1 MAEQLETTP
10 TTLTDPD
17 TPGISPEK
25 HGSLFGGAMTE
36 EVLAS
41 SRKVLSRHRGSGA
54 FTGLQQWF
62 TPPQGAQL
70 ISSVFGGP
78 DSVLDPTAGA
88 GSLLAPYPEARRFGI
103 EIDGD
108 HANDAPYTAVHG
120 DAQSVVP
127 MLRAAG
133 VRFAA
138 VAANPPFGLAW
149 RDPIH
154 ASKGS
159 PNREINSTL
168 LTYLW
173 SLDLLSV
180 HGQGALICG
189 TDRLRKEILSR
200 PEGAGVYAIVDIE
213 GEFFD
218 GVSLPVSIAFFV
230 HPKNRHANRP
240 ALSDASGMGS
250 QPPNNTPEVFRAS
263 RSELPYEAT
272 AVIEARGRLTER
284 VSSLG
289 TFASSLES
297 AFNTVAREHAER
309 AKDARRARA
318 KHRHDLTLKGDKV
331 GVGLSAYAQLALA
344 GAGIAADIRQLANQ
358 HVAYFGQNK
367 RDWVKVQ
374 KARKAGHLK
383 VAPELEQRVEK
394 VLAEAEFLST
404 PLFPLKPQMRLGWL
418 NDLDRISCKKSDPER
433 GYESGEVYD
442 LFTASRVST
451 QVERRVVERKNGEP
465 ELRKFETDRK
475 ILSVKIGTH
484 TLDESNENIQYLTD
498 HFDIPD
504 PGDVGTRFPE
514 VVSDRREL
522 LKHIARKNDFKWK
535 LFQLEHMSRLLV
547 KQRGMLAHEQGLG
560 KCVAGDT
567 PVLVNGALLKAAD
580 VWERYSETQTTSD
593 DEGEWAEPTEA
604 LLTTALADGKMSPA
618 TVSKLYR
625 QKVGEWGRRVTL
637 DDGSRITITNRH
649 KLHRHD
655 GWTLDIE
662 AGDRVSVPR
671 TIAWEGKPE
680 DEDLA
685 ELLAWQ
691 IAEGYET
698 PHLGRVLITQKDV
711 ARLARLRKLALRVGE
726 TYDLDMHSLPIH
738 QPAARTPFIGIYSRR
753 YRTWLEREFGYRW
766 GGKSA
771 AKRIPDRLVAADKKT
786 LRIFLRAFL
795 AAEASVSPK
804 MRIVE
809 LTSASSVLMD
819 QVSLMLRRFG
829 IWMRVTPKSK
839 YATNGSGTR
848 RTYYTGIVGGESL
861 RLLDELVGI
870 DDSTKAKKLSLVAS
884 AVCNGNVGGVP
895 VADVIQEA
903 RRATGLPWLHLTT
916 SRAYAFN
923 SGGASPRAALKIA
936 AKLRAAASHGAG
948 GRWRG
953 PKGKPAT
960 QATLDSYKKVDREK
974 LLALADKL
982 TARAERD
989 VYYARVASVE
999 PVWLEGYVYD
1009 FEVAGHH
1016 NYVAGGM
1023 MAHNTI
1029 QLMGLTEATIRLGAD
1044 PQALFVIPQDL
1055 MNQWIREGKKFF
1067 KRRFEVIS
1075 NPTEARD
1082 VARRAKAGEPGWFL
1096 TYFEALSLVGRRREV
1111 LPHEPLDH
1119 KESLR
1124 RRLHDYRQAKKDGS
1138 LPDQETDREPMEE
1151 SAQGLAQG
1159 RILLPGTLPEDS
1171 ARYRIACRPTTP
1183 RPKKLP
1189 SPSPLPAPAA
1199 VNNPYPAEARDEDD
1213 ELLVASSRV
1222 ACPRCGADT
1231 YNGWDGAV
1239 CNAKKRCVSHAR
1251 GECPDDRT
1259 GCIMKGCGYT
1269 HRNLLVKPA
1278 YSHLTRA
1285 FKNGVVCVDEVSEI
1299 RGDDSL
1305 RSKSIRAIAAGPHRY
1320 GATGTP
1326 LSNFIADAFWGLWFS
1341 LGAASPLFPYD
1352 YHGKAKFESDFCVIE
1367 YMNGRADDGEDHLR
1381 KRRTILPQ
1389 ITNVSQ
1395 FWRLAQPGVSR
1406 CRKEQTDEPIVE
1418 RTHHPITV
1426 PMGVAQKKMHAFWL
1440 TKFADYFRWKYPEHP
1455 MAVNGLVD
1463 KWAAALG
1470 QLWHLERAATLPASD
1485 ASSTEWDEARD
1496 ALDTPSNWT
1505 PANMKVLE
1513 LAMKHAAS
1521 GEKVLIGSD
1530 LILTG
1535 KWLADRLCEKG
1546 IRAVHI
1552 TEERGSGEDRKIGT
1566 KNPRKRA
1573 REIDEFVTGDAQVLC
1588 AGVAAMKLGHN
1599 LDVASTVILTGLPYS
1614 FMVADQ
1620 FIARVHRLT
1629 SKHPVSI
1636 YTVIP
1641 KGSLTERKWTL
1652 LKDKGGTSDLAFD
1665 GELSVQPEK
1674 PINWNKVLAEMKAA
1688 GIRSDGTEV
1697 LEADIEAAWRKL
1709 APVVRLRPSR
1719 DIRPSRHEQ
1728 PPLPPDLLAA
1738 GDYVQSSLF

>member
-10 TTLTDPD
+10 ATIEDPEA
-17 TPGISPEK
+17 PGLSPEK
-25 HGSLFGGAMTE
+25 HGSLTGGAMSE
-36 EVLAS
+36 EIFAS
-41 SRKVLSRHRGSGA
+41 SRKVLSRHRGAGA

-62 TPPQGAQL
+62 TPPEGAQL

-78 DSVLDPTAGA
+78 ESILDPTAGA
-88 GSLLAPYPEARRFGI
+88 GSLLAPYPEERRFGI

-108 HANDAPYTAVHG
+108 HAQNAPYTAVHG

-138 VAANPPFGLAW
+138 IAANPPFGLAW
-149 RDPIH
+149 RDPVH
-154 ASKGS
+154 GTKGR
-159 PNREINSTL
+159 PNKEINSAL
-168 LTYLW
+168 LAYLW

-180 HGQGALICG
+180 NGQGALICG
-189 TDRLRKEILSR
+189 TTRLRKEILGR
-200 PEGAGVYAIVDIE
+200 PEGAGIYAIVDIE
-213 GEFFD
+213 GEFFP

-230 HPKNRHANRP
+230 HSKNRAANRSTLSAVSDP
-240 ALSDASGMGS
+240 AAKPSTPA
-250 QPPNNTPEVFRAS
+250 PEVLRA
-263 RSELPYEAT
+263 RRAELPYEAT
-272 AVIEARGRLTER
+272 AIIEARGRLTGR
-284 VSSLG
+284 VSPLG
-289 TFASSLES
+289 GFASSLQS
-297 AFNTVAREHAER
+297 TFHTVGREHAER
-309 AKDARRARA
+309 AKDAQKARA

-344 GAGIAADIRQLANQ
+344 NAGIAADIRQLANQ

-367 RDWVKVQ
+367 RDWAKVQ
-374 KARKAGHLK
+374 KASDDGHLK
-383 VAPELEQRVEK
+383 VAPELEERVKK
-394 VLAEAEFLST
+394 VLAEAELLST
-404 PLFPLKPQMRLGWL
+404 PLFKLKPQMRLGWL
-418 NDLDRISCKKSDPER
+418 TDLDRIPCTRSDPER
-433 GYESGEVYD
+433 GYEAGEVYD
-442 LFTASRVST
+442 LFTSSKIT
-451 QVERRVVERKNGEP
+451 THVERRVVENKNGEP

-475 ILSVKIGTH
+475 ILSVEIGPH

-504 PGDVGTRFPE
+504 PGDVCTRFPE

-522 LKHIARKNDFKWK
+522 LKHIARKNDFKWR
-535 LFQLEHMSRLLV
+535 LFQLDHMSRMLV

-567 PVLVNGALLKAAD
+567 PVLINGALLKAAD
-580 VWERYSETQTTSD
+580 VWDRYSETTTTSD
-593 DEGEWAEPTEA
+593 GEGEWAEPTEA

-625 QKVGEWGRRVTL
+625 QKVSEWGRRVTL

-649 KLHRHD
+649 KLHCHD
-655 GWTLDIE
+655 GWTLDIK

-680 DEDLA
+680 DEDLT

-698 PHLGRVLITQKDV
+698 PHLGSVQVSQKDV
-711 ARLARLRKLALRVGE
+711 ARLARLRKLALRLGDR
-726 TYDLDMHSLPIH
+726 YGLDMHSLLIQ
-738 QPAARTPFIGIYSRR
+738 QPAAKTPFIGIYSRQ

-786 LRIFLRAFL
+786 LRIFLQAFL

-804 MRIVE
+804 TRIVE
-809 LTSASSVLMD
+809 LTSASRVLMD

-848 RTYYTGIVGGESL
+848 RTYYTGIIGGESL

-870 DDSTKAKKLSLVAS
+870 DDSTKAKKLHLA
-884 AVCNGNVGGVP
+884 AAAPCNGNVGGVP

-960 QATLDSYKKVDREK
+960 QATLDSYKNVDRKK
-974 LLALADKL
+974 LLALADEL

-989 VYYARVASVE
+989 VYYARVLSVE
-999 PVWLEGYVYD
+999 PVHLEGYVYD

-1023 MAHNTI
+1023 MAHNTV

-1055 MNQWIREGKKFF
+1055 TNQWIREGKKFF
-1067 KRRFEVIS
+1067 NRRFEMIS
-1075 NPTEARD
+1075 NPAEARD
-1082 VARRAKAGEPGWFL
+1082 AARRAKSGEPGWFL
-1096 TYFEALSLVGRRREV
+1096 TYFEALSLVGRRSEV
-1111 LPHEPLDH
+1111 LPHETLDH

-1124 RRLHDYRQAKKDGS
+1124 RRLHDYRRAKEDGS
-1138 LPDQETDREPMEE
+1138 LTGPGTPREAVEDGY
-1151 SAQGLAQG
+1151 QGLAQG
-1159 RILLPGTLPEDS
+1159 RILLPGTLLTDGGAQHKIS
-1171 ARYRIACRPTTP
+1171 CRPTNP
-1183 RPKKLP
+1183 RTKRLP
-1189 SPSPLPAPAA
+1189 EPPPIPAPALTNA
-1199 VNNPYPAEARDEDD
+1199 AEDD
-1213 ELLVASSRV
+1213 DDEFLVATTRV
-1222 ACPRCGADT
+1222 ACPKCGADT
-1231 YNGWDGAV
+1231 YRGWDGQV
-1239 CNAKKRCVSHAR
+1239 CKAPKRCVTHAR

-1259 GCIMKGCGYT
+1259 GCVIKGCGYT
-1269 HRNLLVKPA
+1269 HRGLLVKPA

-1305 RSKSIRAIAAGPHRY
+1305 RSKSIRALAAGPHRY

-1341 LGAASPLFPYD
+1341 LGNASPLFPYD

-1367 YMNGRADDGEDHLR
+1367 YMNGKPDDGEDHLR

-1395 FWRLAQPGVSR
+1395 FWRLAQPGISR
-1406 CRKEQTDEPIVE
+1406 CRKEQTGEPIVE

-1440 TKFADYFRWKYPEHP
+1440 TKFADYFRWRYPEHP

-1485 ASSTEWDEARD
+1485 TASTEWDEARD
-1496 ALDTPSNWT
+1496 ALDEPSNWT

-1513 LAMKHAAS
+1513 LAMKHAAA

-1535 KWLADRLCEKG
+1535 KWLADRLNEKG
-1546 IRAVHI
+1546 VKAVHI

-1614 FMVADQ
+1614 YMVSDQ

-1674 PINWNKVLAEMKAA
+1674 PINWNKVLEDMKAA
-1688 GIRSDGTEV
+1688 GIRSDGSEV
-1697 LEADIEAAWRKL
+1697 LEADIEEAWRRL
-1709 APVVRLRPSR
+1709 APVVPLRPSR
-1719 DIRPSRHEQ
+1719 DTRPAPREQ
-1728 PPLPPDLLAA
+1728 QDLLSAA
-1738 GDYVQSSLF
+1738 GDYVQSALF

>member
-10 TTLTDPD
+10 ATIEDPQA
-17 TPGISPEK
+17 PGLSPEK

-41 SRKVLSRHRGSGA
+41 SRKVLSRHWGSGA

-62 TPPQGAQL
+62 TPPRGGQL

-108 HANDAPYTAVHG
+108 HAKDAPYNAVHG

-159 PNREINSTL
+159 PNKEINSTL

-200 PEGAGVYAIVDIE
+200 PEGAGVYAIVDIQ

-230 HPKNRHANRP
+230 HPKNRAANRPANRP
-240 ALSDASGMGS
+240 ALSAVSG
-250 QPPNNTPEVFRAS
+250 PPSKPSTTTPEVFRAS
-263 RSELPYEAT
+263 RAELPYEAT
-272 AVIEARGRLTER
+272 AVIEARSRLTGR
-284 VSSLG
+284 VSPLG
-289 TFASSLES
+289 MFASSLES

-309 AKDARRARA
+309 AKDAQRARA

-344 GAGIAADIRQLANQ
+344 GAGIANDIRQLANQ

-374 KARKAGHLK
+374 KAREAGHLK

-404 PLFPLKPQMRLGWL
+404 PLFKLKPQMPLGWL
-418 NDLDRISCKKSDPER
+418 TDLDRIPCTKSDPGR
-433 GYESGEVYD
+433 GYQAGEVYD
-442 LFTASRVST
+442 LFTSSKIST

-465 ELRKFETDRK
+465 ELRKFETERK
-475 ILSVKIGTH
+475 LLSVKIGPH

-504 PGDVGTRFPE
+504 PGDVGTRFPRI
-514 VVSDRREL
+514 VSDRREL
-522 LKHIARKNDFKWK
+522 LKHIARKNGFEWK

-560 KCVAGDT
+560 KT
-567 PVLVNGALLKAAD
+567 
-580 VWERYSETQTTSD
+580 
-593 DEGEWAEPTEA
+593 AE
-604 LLTTALADGKMSPA
+604 
-618 TVSKLYR
+618 
-625 QKVGEWGRRVTL
+625 
-637 DDGSRITITNRH
+637 
-649 KLHRHD
+649 
-655 GWTLDIE
+655 
-662 AGDRVSVPR
+662 
-671 TIAWEGKPE
+671 
-680 DEDLA
+680 
-685 ELLAWQ
+685 
-691 IAEGYET
+691 
-698 PHLGRVLITQKDV
+698 
-711 ARLARLRKLALRVGE
+711 
-726 TYDLDMHSLPIH
+726 
-738 QPAARTPFIGIYSRR
+738 
-753 YRTWLEREFGYRW
+753 
-766 GGKSA
+766 
-771 AKRIPDRLVAADKKT
+771 
-786 LRIFLRAFL
+786 
-795 AAEASVSPK
+795 
-804 MRIVE
+804 
-809 LTSASSVLMD
+809 
-819 QVSLMLRRFG
+819 
-829 IWMRVTPKSK
+829 
-839 YATNGSGTR
+839 
-848 RTYYTGIVGGESL
+848 
-861 RLLDELVGI
+861 
-870 DDSTKAKKLSLVAS
+870 
-884 AVCNGNVGGVP
+884 
-895 VADVIQEA
+895 
-903 RRATGLPWLHLTT
+903 
-916 SRAYAFN
+916 
-923 SGGASPRAALKIA
+923 
-936 AKLRAAASHGAG
+936 
-948 GRWRG
+948 
-953 PKGKPAT
+953 
-960 QATLDSYKKVDREK
+960 
-974 LLALADKL
+974 
-982 TARAERD
+982 
-989 VYYARVASVE
+989 
-999 PVWLEGYVYD
+999 
-1009 FEVAGHH
+1009 
-1016 NYVAGGM
+1016 
-1023 MAHNTI
+1023 
-1029 QLMGLTEATIRLGAD
+1029 LMGLTEATIRLGAD

-1055 MNQWIREGKKFF
+1055 TNQWMREGKKFF
-1067 KRRFEVIS
+1067 NRRFEVIS
-1075 NPTEARD
+1075 NPLEARD

-1124 RRLHDYRQAKKDGS
+1124 RRLHDYRRAKAAGALGD
-1138 LPDQETDREPMEE
+1138 PDASREAVEDRR
-1151 SAQGLAQG
+1151 LVQG
-1159 RILLPGTLPEDS
+1159 RILLPGTLPDGG
-1171 ARYRIACRPTTP
+1171 ARHKIACRPTNP
-1183 RPKKLP
+1183 RPKRLP
-1189 SPSPLPAPAA
+1189 EPSPLPAAA
-1199 VNNPYPAEARDEDD
+1199 TAVESGPYPAQAADEDD
-1213 ELLVASSRV
+1213 ADLVASSRV

-1231 YNGWDGAV
+1231 FNGWDGQV
-1239 CNAKKRCVSHAR
+1239 CKAPKRCVSHVR
-1251 GECPDDRT
+1251 GECPDDRA
-1259 GCIMKGCGYT
+1259 GCVMKGCGYT

-1278 YSHLTRA
+1278 YGHLTRA
-1285 FKNGVVCVDEVSEI
+1285 FKTGVVCVDEVSEI

-1305 RSKSIRAIAAGPHRY
+1305 RSKAIRALAAGPYRY

-1341 LGAASPLFPYD
+1341 LGNASPLFPYD

-1381 KRRTILPQ
+1381 KRRTILPR

-1395 FWRLAQPGVSR
+1395 FWRLAQPGISR
-1406 CRKEQTDEPIVE
+1406 CRKEQTGEPIVE

-1426 PMGVAQKKMHAFWL
+1426 PMGAAQKKMHAFWL
-1440 TKFADYFRWKYPEHP
+1440 TKFADYFRWRYPEHP

-1485 ASSTEWDEARD
+1485 AASTEWDEARTT
-1496 ALDTPSNWT
+1496 LDEPSNWT

-1674 PINWNKVLAEMKAA
+1674 PVNWNKVLAEMKAA
-1688 GIRSDGTEV
+1688 GIRSDGSEV

-1719 DIRPSRHEQ
+1719 DIRPFRHEQ
-1728 PPLPPDLLAA
+1728 MPLPPDLLAA

>member
-1 MAEQLETTP
+1 MTEQLETTP
-10 TTLTDPD
+10 ATIEDPHAA
-17 TPGISPEK
+17 GLSPEK
-25 HGSLFGGAMTE
+25 HGSLLGGAMTE

-108 HANDAPYTAVHG
+108 HAKDAPYTAVHG

-149 RDPIH
+149 HDPIH

-200 PEGAGVYAIVDIE
+200 PEGAGVYAIVDIQ

-240 ALSDASGMGS
+240 SLSDASGTGS
-250 QPPNNTPEVFRAS
+250 QPTNNTPEVFRAS
-263 RSELPYEAT
+263 RSEIPYEAT
-272 AVIEARGRLTER
+272 AIIEARGRLTGR

-309 AKDARRARA
+309 AKDAQRARA

-367 RDWVKVQ
+367 RDWAKVK
-374 KARKAGHLK
+374 KASEDGHLK

-394 VLAEAEFLST
+394 VLAEAEFLSM

-418 NDLDRISCKKSDPER
+418 NDLDRISCKKSDPGR
-433 GYESGEVYD
+433 GYQAGEVYD

-465 ELRKFETDRK
+465 ELRKFETERK
-475 ILSVKIGTH
+475 LLSVKIGPH

-514 VVSDRREL
+514 IVSDRREL
-522 LKHIARKNDFKWK
+522 LKYIARKNGFKWK

-560 KCVAGDT
+560 KT
-567 PVLVNGALLKAAD
+567 
-580 VWERYSETQTTSD
+580 
-593 DEGEWAEPTEA
+593 AE
-604 LLTTALADGKMSPA
+604 
-618 TVSKLYR
+618 
-625 QKVGEWGRRVTL
+625 
-637 DDGSRITITNRH
+637 
-649 KLHRHD
+649 
-655 GWTLDIE
+655 
-662 AGDRVSVPR
+662 
-671 TIAWEGKPE
+671 
-680 DEDLA
+680 
-685 ELLAWQ
+685 
-691 IAEGYET
+691 
-698 PHLGRVLITQKDV
+698 
-711 ARLARLRKLALRVGE
+711 
-726 TYDLDMHSLPIH
+726 
-738 QPAARTPFIGIYSRR
+738 
-753 YRTWLEREFGYRW
+753 
-766 GGKSA
+766 
-771 AKRIPDRLVAADKKT
+771 
-786 LRIFLRAFL
+786 
-795 AAEASVSPK
+795 
-804 MRIVE
+804 
-809 LTSASSVLMD
+809 
-819 QVSLMLRRFG
+819 
-829 IWMRVTPKSK
+829 
-839 YATNGSGTR
+839 
-848 RTYYTGIVGGESL
+848 
-861 RLLDELVGI
+861 
-870 DDSTKAKKLSLVAS
+870 
-884 AVCNGNVGGVP
+884 
-895 VADVIQEA
+895 
-903 RRATGLPWLHLTT
+903 
-916 SRAYAFN
+916 
-923 SGGASPRAALKIA
+923 
-936 AKLRAAASHGAG
+936 
-948 GRWRG
+948 
-953 PKGKPAT
+953 
-960 QATLDSYKKVDREK
+960 
-974 LLALADKL
+974 
-982 TARAERD
+982 
-989 VYYARVASVE
+989 
-999 PVWLEGYVYD
+999 
-1009 FEVAGHH
+1009 
-1016 NYVAGGM
+1016 
-1023 MAHNTI
+1023 
-1029 QLMGLTEATIRLGAD
+1029 LMGLTEATIRLGAD
-1044 PQALFVIPQDL
+1044 PRALFVIPQDL
-1055 MNQWIREGKKFF
+1055 TNQWMREGKKFF

-1075 NPTEARD
+1075 NPAEARD

-1124 RRLHDYRQAKKDGS
+1124 RRLHDYRRAKAAGALGD
-1138 LPDQETDREPMEE
+1138 PDASREAVEDR
-1151 SAQGLAQG
+1151 GLVQG

-1171 ARYRIACRPTTP
+1171 ARHEISCRPTNP
-1183 RPKKLP
+1183 RPKRLP
-1189 SPSPLPAPAA
+1189 EPAVPPGPAP
-1199 VNNPYPAEARDEDD
+1199 VDNPHPAGVGDEDD
-1213 ELLVASSRV
+1213 ADLVASSRV
-1222 ACPRCGADT
+1222 ACPKCGADT
-1231 YNGWDGAV
+1231 FNGWDGAV
-1239 CNAKKRCVSHAR
+1239 CNARKRCVTHARGGCR
-1251 GECPDDRT
+1251 GECPDDRA
-1259 GCIMKGCGYT
+1259 GCVVKGCGYT

-1285 FKNGVVCVDEVSEI
+1285 FKTGVVCVDEVSEI

-1305 RSKSIRAIAAGPHRY
+1305 RSKAIRALAAGPHRY

-1341 LGAASPLFPYD
+1341 LGNASPLFPYD

-1381 KRRTILPQ
+1381 KRRTILPR

-1406 CRKEQTDEPIVE
+1406 CRKEQTGEPIVE

-1440 TKFADYFRWKYPEHP
+1440 TRFAEYFIWKYPEHP

-1485 ASSTEWDEARD
+1485 TASTEWDVARA

-1535 KWLADRLCEKG
+1535 KWLSDRLDEKG
-1546 IRAVHI
+1546 IKAVHI
-1552 TEERGSGEDRKIGT
+1552 TEERGRGEDRKTGT

-1709 APVVRLRPSR
+1709 APVVRLRPSH
-1719 DIRPSRHEQ
+1719 DIRPTRHEQ
-1728 PPLPPDLLAA
+1728 PPLPAA
-1738 GDYVQSSLF
+1738 SGDYVQSSLF